1 MSHHSYYT
9 ECTQGYTPKR
19 GSSSSSR
26 VAFVARSFAR
36 SLLRVYAGVLEIPYN
51 LYKEFPGTYQRTST
65 VPAECPN
72 APIVWANSIKQ
83 LIRAGTSWY
92 ELVRGWRIDEN
103 RAKTDVRR
111 ALSLFIDSI
120 FYSYYFAF
128 CLNALMPCD
137 LPTVQN
143 ISFCLVPSGTRVII
157 LHPHVFIEVAH
168 KCHLHSILY
177 VCKWRHDELVC
188 ICQVLV

>member
-1 MSHHSYYT
+1 MI
-9 ECTQGYTPKR
+9 
-19 GSSSSSR
+19 
-26 VAFVARSFAR
+26 
-36 SLLRVYAGVLEIPYN
+36 LAGVLEIPYQ
-51 LYKEFPGTYQRTST
+51 EFPGTYQRTST
-65 VPAECPN
+65 VPAKCPN
-72 APIVWANSIKQ
+72 APIVWVNSIKQ

-103 RAKTDVRR
+103 RAKTDARR

-120 FYSYYFAF
+120 FYSYYFASSS
-128 CLNALMPCD
+128 LNARMPCD
-137 LPTVQN
+137 LPTVHN

-157 LHPHVFIEVAH
+157 LHPHVFIEVACT
-168 KCHLHSILY
+168 CHLHLIRY